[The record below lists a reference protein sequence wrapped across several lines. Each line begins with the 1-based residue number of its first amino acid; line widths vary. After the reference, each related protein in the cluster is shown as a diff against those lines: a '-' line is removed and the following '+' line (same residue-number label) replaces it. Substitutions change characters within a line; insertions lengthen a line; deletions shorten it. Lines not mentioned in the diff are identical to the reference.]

1 VRLPRPFYRLPVRFD
16 AERLRA
22 EAVALPA
29 SAWARHP
36 NEIAGNYSIRLIS
49 VGGGENDEV
58 NGSMQATPHLA
69 RSPYLRQVLAS
80 FGVVW
85 GRSRLLRLAP
95 GAVVPEHADIHH
107 HWFYRVRMHVPIV
120 TRPEVRF
127 SCGDES
133 VHMAPGEAWIFDNWR
148 LHHVENPTE
157 SERIHL
163 VADTSGSA
171 AFWRL
176 VARSEV
182 PGAAVH
188 VEAYDPTR
196 SAQPLTE
203 RASLRPVMAPGE
215 MELLTG
221 DLRVE
226 LIALADT
233 PDHRER
239 LGRYHALLDA
249 FTRDWRQLYSLYA
262 EEEAGWHE
270 FEQLRDSVR
279 ESSRTL
285 GAGLAVRT
293 NRVAAHAVLEG
304 RILKACLSLPADQDA
319 RSALRP
325 APTGIHP

>member
-1 VRLPRPFYRLPVRFD
+1 VRLPGPFYRLPVRFD
-16 AERLRA
+16 ADRLRA
-22 EAVALPA
+22 EVAALPA
-29 SAWARHP
+29 SAWASHP
-36 NEIAGNYSIRLIS
+36 NEIAGNSSIRLIS

-58 NGSMQATPHLA
+58 NGIMQATPHFA
-69 RSPYLRQVLAS
+69 QSPYLRQVLAS

-127 SCGDES
+127 SCGGES

-148 LHHVENPTE
+148 LHHVENPTD

-203 RASLRPVMAPGE
+203 RALPRPVMPPAE

-221 DLRVE
+221 DLRAE

-233 PDHRER
+233 PDHRDR
-239 LGRYHALLDA
+239 LARYHGLLDA
-249 FTRDWRQLYSLYA
+249 FARDWRQLYSLFA
-262 EEEAGWHE
+262 EEAAGWRE

-279 ESSRTL
+279 ENSRTL
-285 GAGLAVRT
+285 GTGLAVRT
-293 NRVAAHAVLEG
+293 NRVGAHAVLEG
-304 RILKACLSLPADQDA
+304 RVLQACLSLPAGRDA
-319 RSALRP
+319 RSTPQP
-325 APTGIHP
+325 APTGAHP